1 LECYSIDFLTLTN
14 LFFKPIVTVELVRNS
29 RVEQHV
35 LYNTV
40 IKKKEPMLS
49 YDLVK
54 SKEEEDQASL
64 RLNTSLKDYDILVK
78 VIDFLAN

>member
-1 LECYSIDFLTLTN
+1 
-14 LFFKPIVTVELVRNS
+14 
-29 RVEQHV
+29 
-35 LYNTV
+35 
-40 IKKKEPMLS
+40 MLS